1 MFFKRLVA
9 YIIDTFIISILI
21 SIVTFSFSYDKL
33 NKIENDMIKVSESY
47 VEGKIDTE
55 KYLSEYKLYIYDYQN
70 SSKMISGITIVLYI
84 GYFIVFQYL
93 NKGQTIGKKIM
104 KIKIVNKEE
113 KEVSLKSIIIRNLFI
128 TEIIPMI
135 FGIVLLF
142 FINKG
147 LYSMIYLSLAALL
160 EVFMITTAL
169 FIIYRQD
176 HLSLHDMIA
185 KTKVVEIK

>member
-1 MFFKRLVA
+1 MFFKRLAA
-9 YIIDTFIISILI
+9 YTIDTFIISIII

-33 NKIENDMIKVSESY
+33 NKIENNMIKVSDSY
-47 VEGKIDTE
+47 TEGKIDTE
-55 KYLSEYKLYIYDYQN
+55 EYLSKYKDYMYDYQN
-70 SSKMISGITIVLYI
+70 SSKIISGITIVLYI

-104 KIKIVNKEE
+104 KIKIVNKDK
-113 KEVSLKSIIIRNLFI
+113 KELSLKSIIIRSLLI

-135 FGIVLLF
+135 FGVLLLPLLS
-142 FINKG
+142 KG
-147 LYSMIYLSLAALL
+147 IYSFVYLLLAALL
-160 EVFMITTAL
+160 EIFMIITAM

-185 KTKVVEIK
+185 KTNVVDIK